1 MEKRDAERIEGKRET
16 RKLYLRIET
25 DRAKGMVQQEE
36 GSHALE
42 Q

>member
-25 DRAKGMVQQEE
+25 EREDGTVQEDEE
-36 GSHALE
+36 D
-42 Q
+42 